1 MNQGLTGYEPGALPL
16 SYAPS
21 PAENTRPTPYAVVMA
36 RIKPT
41 HVIIGVLG
49 IAIVAGTFL
58 VVLPEVASYRSVIAQ
73 FRQLTPIELV
83 VLVGFAVLNIVT
95 FAPPLQAAL
104 PGLGFWRA
112 LSSSQISAAFSH
124 AVPAG
129 DALGM
134 GAQVALYRRW
144 GFGPQPIA
152 VALTLV
158 GAANAVF
165 FVILPPLG
173 LVLLQFDGERRTGL
187 FVIAIGALIAL
198 IVIVGVVVRSIRD
211 AGAARSAGTTAAR
224 FASPLLRLLRRGPA
238 GDWGQHVVEFRAEAI
253 VVLRQRW
260 LGLLAATLASNI
272 AVFACVIVAL
282 RVCGADAA
290 QLSWQEI
297 LVAWSLTRLLLM
309 IPITPGGIGF
319 VELGMTGLLVAFGG
333 DHTAVVAGVLLERAL
348 TFLPPI
354 VLGIIF
360 GTIVGVDRRGNVT
373 AES

>member
-1 MNQGLTGYEPGALPL
+1 MNQGRTGYEPGALPL

-21 PAENTRPTPYAVVMA
+21 PGQDTRPTPYAVAMA

-41 HVIIGVLG
+41 HLIVGALG

-58 VVLPEVASYRSVIAQ
+58 VVLPEVASYASVLDQ
-73 FRQLTPIELV
+73 FRQLTPNELA
-83 VLVGFAVLNIVT
+83 VLVGFAVLNILT

-104 PGLGFWRA
+104 PGLGFRRA
-112 LSSSQISAAFSH
+112 LSSSQIAAAFSH

-158 GAANAVF
+158 GGANALF
-165 FVILPPLG
+165 FVVLPPLG
-173 LVLLQFDGERRTGL
+173 LLLLQFDGEGRTGL
-187 FVIAIGALIAL
+187 LVISLAALGLLTL
-198 IVIVGVVVRSIRD
+198 IVAIVVRSIHHE
-211 AGAARSAGTTAAR
+211 AAARSAGTTAAR
-224 FASPLLRLLRRGPA
+224 LASPVLRLLRRGPT
-238 GDWGQHVVEFRAEAI
+238 GDWGQHVVAFRAEAI
-253 VVLRQRW
+253 DVLRQRW

-272 AVFACVIVAL
+272 AVFACVVVAL
-282 RVCGADAA
+282 RVCGADAT

-297 LVAWSLTRLLLM
+297 LVAWSLTRLLLL

-360 GTIVGVDRRGNVT
+360 STIIGVDRRGNV
-373 AES
+373 AGES

>member
-1 MNQGLTGYEPGALPL
+1 
-16 SYAPS
+16 
-21 PAENTRPTPYAVVMA
+21 MA

-58 VVLPEVASYRSVIAQ
+58 VVLPEVASYRSVIDQ
-73 FRQLTPIELV
+73 FRQLTSIEIV
-83 VLVGFAVLNIVT
+83 VLVGFAVLNVIT

-187 FVIAIGALIAL
+187 FVIAVAAL
-198 IVIVGVVVRSIRD
+198 IVLIAIVGVVVRSIRD

-224 FASPLLRLLRRGPA
+224 LASPLLRLLRRGPA

-272 AVFACVIVAL
+272 AVFACVVVAL

-360 GTIVGVDRRGNVT
+360 GTIVGVDRRGNV
-373 AES
+373 AADS